1 MIEGKPKIL
10 FKSENCPISIKFKFR
25 CPYQYCTCNIS
36 QTQRQEARTKGA
48 KIFNCPFRY
57 YLRFIDSANF
67 IPSSL
72 AGIIDDLHI
81 ARAKEDVPL
90 TSMFQKTYDYAIS
103 QNLDYNQFEVLTSSK
118 MTMPHEYSEDFN
130 RLSRTKLS
138 DLSDKRLFASV
149 LKGTEEITDE
159 QMNIFQSNWRILKC
173 NTLLDLYKYY
183 NAVDCTALCDGLKY
197 FFEKIHKITQC
208 YPLHFITLAS
218 TAISSMTL
226 NVKDPKQ
233 KHRTI
238 FLPFLSKEVFE
249 KYEMSLLG
257 GYSVNSAFFAYWN
270 SGYLDRE
277 DPKNIKGDFHDSEDF
292 ETVSS
297 GLYFD
302 WNSLYPR

>member
-1 MIEGKPKIL
+1 M
-10 FKSENCPISIKFKFR
+10 
-25 CPYQYCTCNIS
+25 
-36 QTQRQEARTKGA
+36 KGV

-57 YLRFIDSANF
+57 HLRFIDSANF
-67 IPSSL
+67 VPSSL
-72 AGIIDDLHI
+72 SGIIDDMHI
-81 ARAKEDVPL
+81 ARKKEGIPL
-90 TSMFQKTYDYAIS
+90 TSMFQKTYDYAMS
-103 QNLDYNQFEVLTSSK
+103 QNLDYNQFVCLTSSK

-138 DLSDKRLFASV
+138 DLSDKKLFASV

-183 NAVDCTALCDGLKY
+183 NAVDCTALCDGLKFY
-197 FFEKIHKITQC
+197 FEKVYLITNL
-208 YPLHFITLAS
+208 YLSHYVTLAS
-218 TAISSMTL
+218 AALSSMTL

-238 FLPFLSKEVFE
+238 FLPFLTEEIFD

-257 GYSVNSAFFAYWN
+257 GYSVNSAHFAYWN
-270 SGYLDRE
+270 SGYLDKE
-277 DPKNIKGDFHDSEDF
+277 DPKNTKCDYHNSEDY

-297 GLYFD
+297 GLYLD